1 MYSTLVKNE
10 LMVLIGDFS
19 IPVSVTTRIGST
31 FSLCGQCHNVRTLNQ
46 QTWVVLG
53 ILLLQLDPYF

>member
-46 QTWVVLG
+46 QTSS
-53 ILLLQLDPYF
+53 Q